1 MTTRKITQDGL
12 DFIQDVEGCKLYAYL
27 DTGGVWTIGVGHTG
41 PEVVKGLTCSMEQ
54 ALQWLKEDSEEAQE
68 AIRQSVEGLLT
79 QNQFNALVSFVF
91 NVGVSAFSKSTMLKF
106 INKGDFDGAAKEFT
120 KWNKDNGKE
129 VLGLSK
135 RRILEQSVF
144 EKT

>member
-1 MTTRKITQDGL
+1 MTTRTITQEGL
-12 DFIQDVEGCKLYAYL
+12 DFIQDVEGCKLFAYL

-41 PEVVKGLTCSMEQ
+41 PEVVKGLTCTMEQ
-54 ALQWLKEDSEEAQE
+54 AMQWLKEDSEEAQE

-91 NVGVSAFSKSTMLKF
+91 NVGVDAFKKSTMLKL
-106 INKGDFDGAAKEFT
+106 INKGNFDGASKEFT

-129 VLGLSK
+129 ILGLTK
-135 RRILEQSVF
+135 RRLLEQAIF
-144 EKT
+144 EKV

>member
-27 DTGGVWTIGVGHTG
+27 DTGGVYTIGVGHTG
-41 PEVVKGLTCSMEQ
+41 PEVVKGLTCTMEQ
-54 ALQWLKEDSEEAQE
+54 ALQWLREDSEEAQE
-68 AIRQSVEGLLT
+68 GVRRLVKGLLT

-91 NVGVSAFSKSTMLKF
+91 NVGVGAFSKSTMLKL
-106 INKGDFDGAAKEFT
+106 INKGDFDGAANEFP

-129 VLGLSK
+129 ILGLTK
-135 RRILEQSVF
+135 RRILEQAVF
-144 EKT
+144 EKA

>member
-1 MTTRKITQDGL
+1 MTTRTITQEGL

-41 PEVVKGLTCSMEQ
+41 PEVVKGLTCTMEQ
-54 ALQWLKEDSEEAQE
+54 AMQWLKEDSEEAQE

-91 NVGVSAFSKSTMLKF
+91 NVGVDAFKKSTMLKL
-106 INKGDFDGAAKEFT
+106 INKGNFDGASKEFT

-129 VLGLSK
+129 ILGLTK
-135 RRILEQSVF
+135 RRLLEQAIF
-144 EKT
+144 EKV

>member
-12 DFIQDVEGCKLYAYL
+12 DFIQDVEGCKLFAYR

-68 AIRQSVEGLLT
+68 AVRQSVDGLLT

-91 NVGVSAFSKSTMLKF
+91 NVGVNAFKKSTMLKL
-106 INKGDFDGAAKEFT
+106 INKGDFDGAAKEFP

-144 EKT
+144 EKA